1 MNRFKIIAKIGEGAY
16 STVYTVRRIEDSE
29 LYALKKVKLKNL
41 SDKEKQNALNEV
53 RILASVKSP
62 YVISYKESFIDEV
75 DSTLC
80 IVNEYEKNKLNHEKK
95 INKKI
100 KNKN

>member
-62 YVISYKESFIDEV
+62 YVISYKESLIDEV
-75 DSTLC
+75 DQTLC
-80 IVNEYEKNKLNHEKK
+80 IVMEYANEGDLFQK
-95 INKKI
+95 ITLY
-100 KNKN
+100 

>member
-62 YVISYKESFIDEV
+62 
-75 DSTLC
+75 
-80 IVNEYEKNKLNHEKK
+80 
-95 INKKI
+95 
-100 KNKN
+100 